1 MLILLLALLGAGIL
15 GAGWWLVQEAPAGG
29 EAAALPEAE
38 PAAGATESRAESE
51 RPSRLGRLE
60 EDRAS
65 VSAAERTE
73 DFDLPDA
80 IWLEGR
86 VVLPP
91 GTPADE
97 RAMMVGIGYPEPG
110 LDLEALKG
118 RGKDVAGLDGTG
130 ELDDG
135 ASRARRALEPDG
147 SFRLPFAKAT
157 RRAVVAIT
165 ARYLYLEAPLVVE
178 MPQDP
183 VTLEPRLGGWLTGR
197 LALPS
202 SALDA
207 GALEGTAVQ
216 VFGYS
221 LGGGGMHRTSVKVGS
236 DLAFE
241 AGGLRPELSYGLMM
255 QPEGYVAEP
264 ILGIDFQGG
273 AHLERTI
280 ELRLGSTVGGRVVD
294 DSGAPVPGVSVRFE
308 AWRMLGF
315 GGEGRAAETDASG
328 AFTLRAVRPGKA
340 TILASA
346 DGWAETRSEA
356 LELADGQHVA
366 DLRLVLGRGNSVM
379 GRVLWPEGKPAISAK
394 VVVVETLADGT
405 GARQSWLRQEER
417 TGETD
422 ARGAF
427 RISGL
432 GAGPF
437 TLRASALRGQPN
449 AEAHDGHEA
458 PVATWF
464 ARRGDVPA
472 GADVELRLEAPGSIR
487 GRALDDTGAPVT
499 ALRAQLMRGP
509 SEGNAGGAEHREVAS
524 EDGSFEIGGLEPGTW
539 YVRLEADG
547 HGPSEEKQARVPG
560 EPLLEFTLP
569 RCATVRGRATDAY
582 GSPIAAAEVSSA
594 YGGTGEERPP
604 PQRQH
609 KAVTDEHGAFELEDL
624 PPGSLTLRASA
635 DGFGPGAAEPLELA
649 PGEVREGVRVVLGR
663 GGTLTGEIYTQAGL
677 PDVGR
682 KIQVGTMRRAGGRR
696 SAVSDAAGRFQVEHL
711 APGSYQVMAVPDI
724 AQLSRGGEPDPAQ
737 IVAQLKMT
745 TAEIREGETT
755 HVVLGAPPKAPVRL
769 HGRVTAGGE
778 PLSGGFV
785 MAFADGTSML
795 SSMKMARTDERGAY
809 ELRLDSPGAYT
820 LIASRVMGGDDGSEF
835 HETIPEQPEHRLDLA
850 LPLGSLAGTVRG
862 SDGAPLA
869 LARVALER
877 EDAFSVL
884 SLGGRSIRTDGDGRY
899 EFAGLAPG
907 TYAVRATPPAEGR
920 TLAVAVRG
928 GVVVAADRA
937 TSGIDLRLA
946 RAGTISGKVLDA
958 ERRPAEGASVYVRD
972 AQGRIVQSAI
982 QADAGG
988 RFRFDGA
995 GPGGYTLL
1003 ARKGDLASRE
1013 SAAVDVDEGETSEV
1027 ELVLEPG
1034 TLLRVSVEDGEGASV
1049 RAALSVTDERGRE
1062 LARLMGRDTLEA
1074 MMSEGFSSTEQRVGP
1089 LPAGRYTVRA
1099 TASDGRSATRPV
1111 TLAGQGERRV
1121 KLRLE

>member
-1 MLILLLALLGAGIL
+1 MLILLLALLGASIL
-15 GAGWWLVQEAPAGG
+15 GAGWWIGRGAPAEG

-38 PAAGATESRAESE
+38 PGTTESRGEVE
-51 RPSRLGRLE
+51 RPSGVSRLE
-60 EDRAS
+60 GDRAS

-73 DFDLPDA
+73 DFDLAQA

-86 VVLPP
+86 VVIPP

-97 RAMMVGIGYPEPG
+97 RAVLIGIGYPESG
-110 LDLEALKG
+110 LDLERLKE
-118 RGKDVAGLDGTG
+118 RGESVAGLDGTRG
-130 ELDDG
+130 LEEGD
-135 ASRARRALEPDG
+135 SRARRDLEPDG
-147 SFRLPFAKAT
+147 GFRLPFAKDT
-157 RRAVVAIT
+157 RRAVVAIS
-165 ARYLYLEAPLVVE
+165 ARYLYLEAPLVIE
-178 MPQDP
+178 MPHEA

-197 LALPS
+197 LSPPS
-202 SALDA
+202 SVPDTSS
-207 GALEGTAVQ
+207 LEGTAVQ

-221 LGGGGMHRTSVKVGS
+221 LGGGGMHRASVEVGP
-236 DLAFE
+236 DLEFE
-241 AGGLRPELSYGLMM
+241 AGGLRPELSYGLMIH
-255 QPEGYVAEP
+255 PEGYVAEP
-264 ILGIDFQGG
+264 ILGIDFEGG

-280 ELRLGSTVGGRVVD
+280 DLRLGATLSGRVVD
-294 DSGAPVPGVSVRFE
+294 DSGAPVEGASVRVETERWF
-308 AWRMLGF
+308 AGNAAT
-315 GGEGRAAETDASG
+315 RAAETDAAG
-328 AFTLRAVRPGKA
+328 AFTVRGVAPGE
-340 TILASA
+340 TTLVASA
-346 DGWAETRSEA
+346 DGWVEGRSEG
-356 LELADGQHVA
+356 LELADGQTLA
-366 DLRLVLGRGNSVM
+366 DLRLVLGRGNSVA
-379 GRVLWPEGKPAISAK
+379 GRVLWPDGQPAIGAK
-394 VVVVETLADGT
+394 VVAT
-405 GARQSWLRQEER
+405 GSVDDASGGRRRWVREEER
-417 TGETD
+417 TGESD

-427 RISGL
+427 RIRGL

-437 TLRASALRGQPN
+437 DLRASALRGPPSGAAQ
-449 AEAHDGHEA
+449 DGDEA
-458 PVATWF
+458 PAATWF

-472 GADVELRLEAPGSIR
+472 GAEVELRLEPPGSLR
-487 GRALDDTGAPVT
+487 GRALDDTGAPL
-499 ALRAQLMRGP
+499 AAFRAQLTRRGKV
-509 SEGNAGGAEHREVAS
+509 GGGGAGVRALRS
-524 EDGSFEIGGLEPGTW
+524 DDGSFEIGGLEPGTW

-547 HGPSEEKQARVPG
+547 HGPSEQEEARVPG
-560 EPLLEFTLP
+560 ETLLEFTLP

-582 GSPIAAAEVSSA
+582 GSPIAAAEISSA
-594 YGGTGEERPP
+594 YGGAEEERPP
-604 PQRQH
+604 PQRQR
-609 KAVTDEHGAFELEDL
+609 KAVADEHGAFELEDL

-635 DGFGPGAAEPLELA
+635 DGFAPGAAEPLDLA

-663 GGTLTGEIYTQAGL
+663 GGTLTGEIYTQAGV

-682 KIQVGTMRRAGGRR
+682 KIQVGTMRRAGERR

-778 PLSGGFV
+778 PLAGGFV

-820 LIASRVMGGDDGSEF
+820 LIASREMGGDDGSEF
-835 HETIPEQPEHRLDLA
+835 HETIPEQAEHRLDLA
-850 LPLGSLAGTVRG
+850 LPLGSLAGNVRG
-862 SDGAPLA
+862 PDGAPVA
-869 LARVALER
+869 GARVALER
-877 EDAFSVL
+877 EDALSVL

-899 EFAGLAPG
+899 EFVGLAPG
-907 TYAVRATPPAEGR
+907 VYAVRASRPAPAEA
-920 TLAVAVRG
+920 LAVAVRG

-946 RAGTISGKVLDA
+946 RAGTISGRVLDA
-958 ERRPAEGASVYVRD
+958 ERRPAEGASVFVRD

-982 QADAGG
+982 QADGGG

-1034 TLLRVSVEDGEGASV
+1034 TLLRVSVEDEEGASV
-1049 RAALSVTDERGRE
+1049 RSALSVTDERGRE

-1074 MMSEGFSSTEQRVGP
+1074 MMSEGVSSTEQRVGP